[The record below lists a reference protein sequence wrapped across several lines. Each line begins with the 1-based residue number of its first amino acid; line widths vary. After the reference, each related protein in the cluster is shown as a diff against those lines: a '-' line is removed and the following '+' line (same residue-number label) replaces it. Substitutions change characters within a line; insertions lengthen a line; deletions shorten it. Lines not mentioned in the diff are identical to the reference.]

1 MIEKFHSEPDIETS
15 GTALEKGDKK
25 TQDLQ
30 DSKEVEHRR
39 F

>member
-15 GTALEKGDKK
+15 ETILEKVDRRVL
-25 TQDLQ
+25 DLPGSR
-30 DSKEVEHRR
+30 DVEHRR